1 MKGSEKFLIRLL
13 DSNDIFV
20 IPVYQREYEWKLE
33 HCKQLFNDLIS
44 TITNNRSTHFFG
56 SMVSATNP
64 KGGRGEYVIIDGQ
77 QRITTVSIL
86 LIAIHNILKQG
97 ILISEDEKL
106 KNKIHNKYLRDE
118 YDHTIKLKPAANSQK
133 AYNMLFSED
142 QSDFER
148 DSRIT
153 INYQFFYDSIL
164 KREVT
169 IDELME
175 AISRLVVID
184 IILEKDD
191 DAQLI
196 FESLNS
202 TGLALS
208 ESDKVRNYVL
218 MALPL
223 EMQEKYY
230 SSYWCKIE
238 KYTPQNT
245 DAFIRDYLTIKLRRI
260 PIMNK
265 IYSEFKLYSET
276 VDKEELLQDMVKYAK
291 YYDMIQSPESAEG
304 GLRDILTK
312 LRKLDNSVINPYV
325 MEILDG
331 YKSGKFESNEII
343 SILQILET
351 YLVRRI
357 ICEVP
362 TNSLNKIFMT
372 LHKDVLRQEGNDTGY
387 LEKLKYILLSKQW
400 SGRFPTDMEVRE
412 NLENRN
418 LYQDMKGKYLLYL
431 LECLENQDNYE
442 VVDLQ
447 KLILDGQ
454 LSIEHIM
461 PQTLS
466 DKWKEELG
474 GSETALQV
482 HEKWLHKLANLSLT
496 AYNSTYSNNS
506 FVDKK
511 TMPKGFKE
519 SHLKLNHYVA
529 TCDKWTEEE
538 LIERNS
544 QLTTLAL
551 KVWPG
556 LISSFVPT
564 HKEGNTFSLDED
576 VDVYNRNIYSFTF
589 AGTKYSVKT
598 WREFLASVIS
608 LLHERD
614 ATILQELALS
624 SEKNPLAQSI
634 STSENAFSPGDS
646 RRIAEGIYLRVHGD
660 SSSKISLIKKFLP
673 LFDVEP
679 GEITITVSK
688 PVVSTVKY
696 VNYQQKGDIYFK
708 FWDQLLAEMNLK
720 TDLFKNRKPN
730 RSVWLTGKS
739 ILGGSME
746 YFMLIGLNRC
756 TLGFRCDTKDKMTN
770 LKLFDHLYSRK
781 NEIESKIGL
790 PIFWERGDSLRV
802 SHLSIRDDDAQILDE
817 SAWPQ
822 ITSFLVGNMVRL
834 SEVLTPILEKY

>member
-357 ICEVP
+357 ICGIP
-362 TNSLNKIFMT
+362 GQGLNKVFMT
-372 LHKDVLRQEGNDTGY
+372 LHKDILRQEGNDTGY

-589 AGTKYSVKT
+589 SGTTYSVKT
-598 WREFLASVIS
+598 WREFLFSVIS
-608 LLHERD
+608 LLHKRD
-614 ATILQELALS
+614 GTILQELALS
-624 SEKNPLAQSI
+624 SEKTPVAQAI
-634 STSENAFSPGDS
+634 SASEDVFPKSDS
-646 RRIAEGIYLRVHGD
+646 RRIAEGIYLNVYGN
-660 SSSKISLIKKFLP
+660 SPSKISLIKKYLK

-679 GEITITVSK
+679 GEITITVSNPTGSTDK
-688 PVVSTVKY
+688 SVSS
-696 VNYQQKGDIYFK
+696 QERAELFFK
-708 FWDQLLAEMNLK
+708 FWDQLLVEINSK
-720 TDLFKNRKPN
+720 TDIYQNRNPN
-730 RSVWLTGKS
+730 MSGWITAKS
-739 ILGGSME
+739 ILGGGMS
-746 YFMLIGLNRC
+746 YFMSISLKRCAIGFQCNNSDIMKNKKLY
-756 TLGFRCDTKDKMTN
+756 DYIHSHKD
-770 LKLFDHLYSRK
+770 
-781 NEIESKIGL
+781 EIENKIGL
-790 PIFWERGDSLRV
+790 PIFWERGDSLRI
-802 SHLSIRDDDAQILDE
+802 SFLSIRLDDIDIVNE
-817 SAWPQ
+817 STWPQ
-822 ITSFLVGNMVRL
+822 MNSFMVGNTVAL
-834 SEVLTPILEKY
+834 FEVLTPILQKY

>member
-1 MKGSEKFLIRLL
+1 MKGNEKYLIRLL

-20 IPVYQREYEWKLE
+20 IPVYQREYEWQLE
-33 HCKQLFNDLIS
+33 HCKQLYNDLIS
-44 TITNNRSTHFFG
+44 TIKNNCPTHFFG
-56 SMVSATNP
+56 SIVSATNP

-77 QRITTVSIL
+77 QRITTISIL
-86 LIAIHNILKQG
+86 LIAIYNSMKQG
-97 ILISEDEKL
+97 ILISADDKL
-106 KNKIHNKYLRDE
+106 TDKIHNKYLRDE
-118 YDHTIKLKPAANSQK
+118 YDHTIKLIPAANSQK
-133 AYNMLFSED
+133 AYNALFSED
-142 QSDFER
+142 LSDLEQ

-153 INYQFFYDSIL
+153 KNYQYFYTSIL

-184 IILEKDD
+184 ILLDKDD

-218 MALPL
+218 MSLPL

-230 SSYWCKIE
+230 TPYWHKIE

-245 DAFIRDYLTIKLRRI
+245 DAFLRDYLTIKLRRI
-260 PIMNK
+260 PTMNK
-265 IYSEFKLYSET
+265 IYSEFKVYSET
-276 VDKEELLQDMVKYAK
+276 VDKEVLLQDMVKYAK
-291 YYDMIQSPESAEG
+291 YYDQIQSPETAEG
-304 GLRDILTK
+304 DLKKSLTK
-312 LRKLDNSVINPYV
+312 LRKLDSSVINPYV

-331 YKSGKFESNEII
+331 YQSGMFKLTEII
-343 SILQILET
+343 SILHILET

-357 ICEVP
+357 ICGVP
-362 TNSLNKIFMT
+362 TQGLNNVFMT
-372 LHKDVLRQEGNDTGY
+372 LHKDALRQEGNETGY
-387 LEKLKYILLSKQW
+387 VEKLKYILLSKQG
-400 SGRFPTDMEVRE
+400 SGRFPTDTEVRD
-412 NLENRN
+412 NLLNRN
-418 LYQDMKGKYLLYL
+418 LYHDMKDKYLLYL

-447 KLILDGQ
+447 KLISEGQ

-466 DKWKEELG
+466 EKWKEELG

-482 HEKWLHKLANLSLT
+482 HEQWLHKLANLSLT

-511 TMPKGFKE
+511 NMPKGFKE

-529 TCDKWTEEE
+529 NCDKWTEEE
-538 LIERNS
+538 LIERNN

-551 KVWPG
+551 KIWPTFV
-556 LISSFVPT
+556 SSFVPV
-564 HKEGNTFSLDED
+564 HKEGNTFALDED
-576 VDVYNRNIYSFTF
+576 VDLYNRNIYSFTF

-614 ATILQELALS
+614 ATILQELVLS

-634 STSENAFSPGDS
+634 STSEDAFSKS
-646 RRIAEGIYLRVHGD
+646 NFRRIAEGIYLRVHGD

-679 GEITITVSK
+679 GEITITVSN
-688 PVVSTVKY
+688 PGVSTANP
-696 VNYQQKGDIYFK
+696 VNSRQKGYIYFK
-708 FWDQLLAEMNLK
+708 FWDQLLAEMDTK
-720 TDLFKNRKPN
+720 TDLFKNRTPN

-746 YFMLIGLNRC
+746 YFMSIGLKRC
-756 TLGFRCDTKDKMTN
+756 TLGFQCNNQDKMKN
-770 LKLFDHLYSRK
+770 KKLFDYLYSRK

-790 PIFWERGDSLRV
+790 PIFWERGDSLKV
-802 SHLSIRDDDAQILDE
+802 SFLSIRNNDTQILDE

-822 ITSFLVGNMVRL
+822 ITAFLVGNMVSL